1 MENDDDNILM
11 LFFIYIY
18 IYLFIYLFILLYN
31 WKEKGL
37 FSYDS
42 IAKMLENIW
51 KKVSYNRTIMR
62 CICKV
67 NVTVFFLLP

>member
-11 LFFIYIY
+11 LFIYIY
-18 IYLFIYLFILLYN
+18 IYILLYN

-42 IAKMLENIW
+42 IAKMLENI
-51 KKVSYNRTIMR
+51 
-62 CICKV
+62 
-67 NVTVFFLLP
+67 

>member
-1 MENDDDNILM
+1 MAMVRHEYTQCPIFFFFSVFQFFHAMENDDDNILM

-18 IYLFIYLFILLYN
+18 IYIFIYLFILLYN

-42 IAKMLENIW
+42 IAKMLENI
-51 KKVSYNRTIMR
+51 
-62 CICKV
+62 
-67 NVTVFFLLP
+67 

>member
-11 LFFIYIY
+11 LFFIY
-18 IYLFIYLFILLYN
+18 IYLFILLYN

-42 IAKMLENIW
+42 IAKMLENI
-51 KKVSYNRTIMR
+51 
-62 CICKV
+62 
-67 NVTVFFLLP
+67 